1 MNENTRLKDSL
12 NGLVNIDT
20 NIIADQWELVK
31 DAVDYPVWITPAYY
45 KDEDEDRFANANGET
60 NTGRDKIFNLVVVD
74 KFRDGDK
81 QCISTVTDTYGS
93 VSTKDVY
100 EQFETELTLSEISHT
115 IKNLFVTGNGGM
127 QQLTVEMNDMIDLQ
141 GCPDNLVMRV
151 VLETS
156 VDGSKAHKLSMRV
169 HNKTSKVDMHVY
181 GGDYNLNARH
191 TNTIAERVNQYIPT
205 LNRMIE
211 NWNDVIIPTMSL
223 MFDEKFDREFALN
236 MIEDIC
242 KKAQIGERHQKNLRD
257 LYSGGAVKTL
267 DNTDSLYR
275 VNAVFNQY
283 FEENLDEKRELQNKF
298 KDGVARAVNG
308 QLIALQKLKK

>member
-1 MNENTRLKDSL
+1 MIENTRLKDAL
-12 NGLVNIDT
+12 YGLVNIDT
-20 NIIADQWELVK
+20 NIVEDQWELVK
-31 DAVDYPVWITPAYY
+31 DAVYYPVWITPAFHR
-45 KDEDEDRFANANGET
+45 DEDQDNFVNANGET
-60 NTGRDKIFNLVVVD
+60 NTGRDKVFNLVVVD

-81 QCISTVTDTYGS
+81 QCIATVTDTYGS

-100 EQFETELTLSEISHT
+100 DQFQTELTLSETSHK

-127 QQLTVEMNDMIDLQ
+127 QQLTVEMLDMIDIK

-181 GGDYNLNARH
+181 GGDYTLNARH
-191 TNTIAERVNQYIPT
+191 TTTIGERVQQYIPT
-205 LNRMIE
+205 LNKMIE

-223 MFDEKFDREFALN
+223 MFDEKFDRNFALD

-242 KKAQIGERHQKNLRD
+242 KKSQIGERHQKALRD

-283 FEENLDEKRELQNKF
+283 FEETLDEKKELQNKF
-298 KDGVARAVNG
+298 KDSVAKSIHNT
-308 QLIALQKLKK
+308 LNKLKKK